1 MYQQTTLIISSKS
14 FQRSISLESMQVSPL
29 QMTIFLLVSQSM
41 HSGFH
46 LHDKLTQTKANKE
59 GVQL

>member
-29 QMTIFLLVSQSM
+29 QMTTFLLVSQSM
-41 HSGFH
+41 HSGF
-46 LHDKLTQTKANKE
+46 HDKLTQTKANKE